1 MMIKRKYVCS
11 AQICHGNGTGDKEYW
26 NGVVTIKS
34 WLKPN
39 AEDLISTVRQVVVE
53 KLDGRIDRYI
63 DENDVQLIILNKI

>member
-1 MMIKRKYVCS
+1 MIKRKYVCA
-11 AQICHGNGTGDKEYW
+11 AQICHGNCTGDKEYW
-26 NGVVTIKS
+26 NGIVTIKS

-63 DENDVQLIILNKI
+63 DENDVQLIILNRI